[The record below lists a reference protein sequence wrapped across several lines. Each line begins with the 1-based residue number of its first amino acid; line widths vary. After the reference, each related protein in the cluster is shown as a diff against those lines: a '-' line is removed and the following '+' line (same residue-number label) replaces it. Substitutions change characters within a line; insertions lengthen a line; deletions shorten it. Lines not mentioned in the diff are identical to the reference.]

1 MIKSD
6 EDNLSDSS
14 SKKSKEEEEEKDLQF
29 YGDEDLYYK
38 EEKLK
43 LNEIKDIKENIKI
56 LRLKLLKFFKNK
68 EETVNNIIKR
78 IKPKVIPKK
87 NLPTINKRKNTPVN
101 LENTLKIEDNKKN
114 EENFKELLELI
125 SKLTELSHFDI
136 YEDSYN
142 KLVKDYG
149 EGYLIKWKYRII
161 QNKKDD
167 SDIIN
172 EYGEFTTNQ
181 ILEWENNVNNFIKIR
196 NFLLMAKK

>member
-1 MIKSD
+1 M
-6 EDNLSDSS
+6 
-14 SKKSKEEEEEKDLQF
+14 
-29 YGDEDLYYK
+29 
-38 EEKLK
+38 
-43 LNEIKDIKENIKI
+43 
-56 LRLKLLKFFKNK
+56 
-68 EETVNNIIKR
+68 
-78 IKPKVIPKK
+78 
-87 NLPTINKRKNTPVN
+87 N